1 MAIENNLLNFVS
13 FRVEMLRFPEAF
25 RFKAVDRCDRTPQSS
40 EKRTILAL
48 AMNTSSIELE
58 FN

>member
-1 MAIENNLLNFVS
+1 
-13 FRVEMLRFPEAF
+13 MLRFPEAF